1 MKQLQEWYPDPPL
14 VILLSNNEH
23 AKLSWKHVE
32 TDQRYLV
39 KYGKRRDDDF
49 KRKVVGDGW
58 IERYRVLQQGMRAGL
73 VNPQWQK
80 AAVFVG
86 YDAFGPPHVG
96 RWSGWPESS
105 LHTTGRIA
113 PDPLMW
119 DGGSPSYYAHNW
131 NPSTDYTVWSP
142 QVEFQNLVFMQ
153 NEAYRLNPKFWFE
166 LSTWDGYAP
175 TEPNDKRKYYADR
188 GQRFTPERYA
198 GFVQFGMWLTRPR
211 AVREFRGW
219 TQPWDEN
226 RAFFLALVA
235 AVDRV
240 HADPVLGEFWR
251 KGELVANPAR
261 RHPYETAIPA
271 EYAAC
276 NRWFLLD
283 ADANPRSDAWGL
295 QQVISVYALALVRG
309 VRPARRW
316 LVYAHSP
323 LEDRGRVEISVPEY
337 GPVVVPVSRSGSF
350 HRVEEQTGSVLE
362 VAGDQG
368 LR

>member
-32 TDQRYLV
+32 TDQRYLA

-58 IERYRVLQQGMRAGL
+58 IERYRALQQGMRAGL

-131 NPSTDYTVWSP
+131 NPSTDYTGWSP

-166 LSTWDGYAP
+166 LSTWDGCA
-175 TEPNDKRKYYADR
+175 ADR
-188 GQRFTPERYA
+188 DPTTSGSTTLIAGSVSRPSAMLASCSSACGSRGPERSA
-198 GFVQFGMWLTRPR
+198 NSGDGRSRGTRTR
-211 AVREFRGW
+211 RSS
-219 TQPWDEN
+219 
-226 RAFFLALVA
+226 
-235 AVDRV
+235 
-240 HADPVLGEFWR
+240 WR
-251 KGELVANPAR
+251 WSQRSTGCMPTRCSANSAQGRIGCQSRSPAPLR
-261 RHPYETAIPA
+261 
-271 EYAAC
+271 
-276 NRWFLLD
+276 D
-283 ADANPRSDAWGL
+283 S
-295 QQVISVYALALVRG
+295 
-309 VRPARRW
+309 
-316 LVYAHSP
+316 HS
-323 LEDRGRVEISVPEY
+323 GRVCRLQPM
-337 GPVVVPVSRSGSF
+337 VS
-350 HRVEEQTGSVLE
+350 
-362 VAGDQG
+362 AGRRRQSEKRRLG
-368 LR
+368 NSSR